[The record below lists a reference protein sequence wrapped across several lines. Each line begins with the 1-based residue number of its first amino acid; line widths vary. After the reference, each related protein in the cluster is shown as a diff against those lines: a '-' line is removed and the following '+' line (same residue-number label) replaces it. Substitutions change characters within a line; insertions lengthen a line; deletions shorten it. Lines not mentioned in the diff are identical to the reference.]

1 MHSPC
6 RQSAARSTVPPFREG
21 GSVMCPWPRQGDA
34 SRAAVESTK
43 VAKYEAVC
51 RQAGSSFCPA
61 VVERFGA
68 CGERLA
74 GFIGMISGQGD
85 RDVCDD
91 DFVFS
96 TSSRTTYTATTIVF
110 AAVIA
115 DASMLHDVLEH
126 DGHLRALPGSLPP
139 PPSPCA
145 RVPGV
150 PGAYAAPSPRRQL
163 FPAAGGHA

>member
-1 MHSPC
+1 M
-6 RQSAARSTVPPFREG
+6 
-21 GSVMCPWPRQGDA
+21 
-34 SRAAVESTK
+34 ESKK

-51 RQAGSSFCPA
+51 RQTGSSFCPA

-96 TSSRTTYTATTIVF
+96 TASRTTYSATAIVF

-126 DGHLRALPGSLPP
+126 DGHRRALPDSLPP
-139 PPSPCA
+139 PPQPGA
-145 RVPGV
+145 RAPGI
-150 PGAYAAPSPRRQL
+150 PGAYVAPTPRRHQY
-163 FPAAGGHA
+163 PAAGRHA